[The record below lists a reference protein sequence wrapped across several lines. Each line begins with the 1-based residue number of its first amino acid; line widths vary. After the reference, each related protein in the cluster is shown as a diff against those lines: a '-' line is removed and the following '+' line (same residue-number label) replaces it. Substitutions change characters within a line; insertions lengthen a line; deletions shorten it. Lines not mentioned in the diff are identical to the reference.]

1 MKKSI
6 SAVLLALLASTAL
19 AACSPSSKEQA
30 EPEDKA
36 DLILIGKIYT
46 EAGADPVEAIAIED
60 GLVIYVG
67 DGQWVEEFRGDDTQE
82 IRLGEAVAYPGFV
95 DGHAHLTAIGLR
107 EMTLNLEGTSS
118 VADLQARIA
127 EEISKQAPGAIIYGR
142 GWIETGWPEGR
153 FPNRDDLDDVSPNNP
168 VIVER
173 ADGHALLLNS
183 LALEVVGIGDETANP
198 EGGVIER
205 DDAGR
210 ATGLLIDNAMR
221 LADGLMEDLSPT
233 RRREALI
240 KGGEV
245 YASRGWTGV
254 HNMSVEW
261 DDVVEM
267 TDLSEDGELGL
278 RVYNAVVPEA
288 LDILIDEGR
297 QYSGNGRIITRA
309 VKLYADG
316 ALGSRGA
323 ALKAAYAD
331 KPESLGLVLMSEEQA
346 LGFMEKAKAG
356 DIQAAT
362 HAIGDRGNQLVLDWY
377 AAVLGEEAAERR
389 WRIEHSQIIDPVDL
403 PRFASQKIIA
413 SMQPSHAIGD
423 LHFAPARLGDERLN
437 GAYAWR
443 SLMESGAVVVGGSDA
458 PVEKGDPMIEF
469 YAATARRDLQGF
481 QAENW
486 HAEEALDREQ
496 ALALFTSNAA
506 YASFQEDRLGTLA
519 VGNIADIS
527 VFSADLMEIPLD
539 DIPAV
544 TAVMTIVDGEIIF
557 DGRE

>member
-1 MKKSI
+1 MKKSMP
-6 SAVLLALLASTAL
+6 AVLFALLASTAL
-19 AACSPSSKEQA
+19 AGCSPSSKDGI
-30 EPEDKA
+30 EPYDKA

-46 EAGADPVEAIAIED
+46 QAGAAPVEAIAIED

-67 DGQWVEEFRGDDTQE
+67 DGEWVEEFRGEHTQE
-82 IRLGEAVAYPGFV
+82 IRLGDAVAYPGFV

-118 VADLQARIA
+118 VADLQDRIA

-153 FPNRDDLDDVSPNNP
+153 FPNRDDLDAIAPDNP

-183 LALEVVGIGDETANP
+183 LALAVAGIGDETANP

-205 DDAGR
+205 DGNGR
-210 ATGLLIDNAMR
+210 ATGILIDNAMM
-221 LADGLMEDLSPT
+221 LAAGLMEDLSPT
-233 RRREALI
+233 RRREALM

-267 TDLSEDGELGL
+267 MDLSEDNELGL

-288 LDILIDEGR
+288 LDTLIDEGR

-323 ALKAAYAD
+323 ALKAPYAD
-331 KPESLGLVLMSEEQA
+331 KPERLGLVLMSEKQA
-346 LGFMEKAKAG
+346 LGLMEKAKAA
-356 DIQAAT
+356 DIQTAT
-362 HAIGDRGNQLVLDWY
+362 HAIGDKGNQLVLDWY
-377 AAVLGEEAAERR
+377 ASVLGEEGADRR
-389 WRIEHSQIIDPVDL
+389 WRIEHSQIVDPADL
-403 PRFASQKIIA
+403 PRFASQRVIA

-443 SLMESGAVVVGGSDA
+443 SLVESGAMVVGGSDA
-458 PVEKGDPMIEF
+458 PVEQGDPMIEF
-469 YAATARRDLQGF
+469 YAATARRDLKGF
-481 QAENW
+481 QGDNW

-506 YASFQEDRLGTLA
+506 YASFQEDGLGALTP
-519 VGNIADIS
+519 GNIADIS
-527 VFSADLMEIPLD
+527 VFSADIMEIPLD

>member
-346 LGFMEKAKAG
+346 LGFMEKARAG

>member
-1 MKKSI
+1 MKKSVP
-6 SAVLLALLASTAL
+6 AVLIASLAITAL
-19 AACSPSSKEQA
+19 AACSPSTKEVL
-30 EPEDKA
+30 EPDDKA

-46 EAGADPVEAIAIED
+46 GAGEPPVEAIAIED
-60 GLVIYVG
+60 GIVIYVG
-67 DGQWVEEFRGDDTQE
+67 DGEWVEEFRGDDTQE
-82 IRLGEAVAYPGFV
+82 IKLGEAVAYPGFV

-127 EEISKQAPGAIIYGR
+127 EEISNQAPGAIIYGR

-153 FPNRDDLDDVSPNNP
+153 FPNRDDLDDISPDNP
-168 VIVER
+168 VVVER

-183 LALEVVGIGDETANP
+183 VALEAVGIDQDTTNP

-205 DDAGR
+205 DGDGR
-210 ATGLLIDNAMR
+210 ATGILIDNAMM
-221 LADGLMEDLSPT
+221 LAAGLMEDLSPT
-233 RRREALI
+233 RRREALQ

-245 YASRGWTGV
+245 YASRGWTGL
-254 HNMSVEW
+254 HNMSVDW

-267 TDLSEDGELGL
+267 TDLSEEGALDL

-288 LDILIDEGR
+288 LDILIAEGR

-323 ALKAAYAD
+323 ALKAPYAD

-346 LGFMEKAKAG
+346 LGFMEKAKTA
-356 DIQAAT
+356 DVQAAT

-377 AAVLGEEAAERR
+377 ADVLGEDGTDSR
-389 WRIEHSQIIDPVDL
+389 WRIEHSQILDPADL
-403 PRFASQKIIA
+403 PRFAAQGAIA

-423 LHFAPARLGDERLN
+423 LHFAPARLGDDRLQ

-443 SLMESGAVVVGGSDA
+443 SLIESGAIVVGGSDA
-458 PVEKGDPMIEF
+458 PVEQGDPMIEF
-469 YAATARRDLQGF
+469 YAATARRDLQWF
-481 QAENW
+481 QGENW
-486 HAEEALDREQ
+486 HAEEALSRSD

-506 YASFQEDRLGTLA
+506 FASFQEDRLGTLA
-519 VGNIADIS
+519 VGKVADIS
-527 VFSADLMEIPLD
+527 VFSGDIMEIPLD

-544 TAVMTIVDGEIIF
+544 KAVMTIVDGEIIF
-557 DGRE
+557 DGR

>member
-1 MKKSI
+1 MKKSVP
-6 SAVLLALLASTAL
+6 AVLIASLAITAL
-19 AACSPSSKEQA
+19 AACSPSTKEVL
-30 EPEDKA
+30 EPADKA

-46 EAGADPVEAIAIED
+46 GAGEPPVEAIAIED
-60 GLVIYVG
+60 GIVIYVG
-67 DGQWVEEFRGDDTQE
+67 DGEWVEEFRGDDTQE
-82 IRLGEAVAYPGFV
+82 IKLGEAVAYPGFV

-127 EEISKQAPGAIIYGR
+127 EEISNQAPGAIIYGR

-153 FPNRDDLDDVSPNNP
+153 FPNRDDLDDISPDNP
-168 VIVER
+168 VVVER

-183 LALEVVGIGDETANP
+183 VALEAVGIDQDTTNP

-205 DDAGR
+205 DGDGR
-210 ATGLLIDNAMR
+210 ATGILIDNAMM
-221 LADGLMEDLSPT
+221 LAAGLMEDLSPT
-233 RRREALI
+233 RRREALQ

-245 YASRGWTGV
+245 YASRGWTGL
-254 HNMSVEW
+254 HNMSVDW

-267 TDLSEDGELGL
+267 TDLSEEGALDL

-288 LDILIDEGR
+288 LDILIAEGR

-323 ALKAAYAD
+323 ALKTPYAD
-331 KPESLGLVLMSEEQA
+331 KPESLGLVLMNEEQA
-346 LGFMEKAKAG
+346 LGFMEKAKTA
-356 DIQAAT
+356 DVQAAT

-377 AAVLGEEAAERR
+377 ADVLGEDGTDRR
-389 WRIEHSQIIDPVDL
+389 WRIEHSQILDPADL
-403 PRFASQKIIA
+403 PRFAAQGAIA

-423 LHFAPARLGDERLN
+423 LHFAPARLGDDRLQ

-443 SLMESGAVVVGGSDA
+443 SLIESGAIVVGGSDA
-458 PVEKGDPMIEF
+458 PVEQGDPMIEF

-481 QAENW
+481 QGENW
-486 HAEEALDREQ
+486 HAEEALSRSD

-506 YASFQEDRLGTLA
+506 FASFQEDRLGTLA
-519 VGNIADIS
+519 VGKVADIS
-527 VFSADLMEIPLD
+527 VFSGDIMEIPLD

-544 TAVMTIVDGEIIF
+544 KAVMTIVDGEIIF
-557 DGRE
+557 DGR

>member
-377 AAVLGEEAAERR
+377 AAVLGEEAADLR